1 MQQQEEVAFALII
14 GTVLFLFLSFCL
26 LLFFI
31 LFKNSKKRHIEEK
44 KTLELAYKHELAN
57 VMIEIQENI
66 LEQISRELHDNIG
79 QLLTVARIHLNTV
92 LKHPEKRTSEKLQ
105 ETNNVVDMAISEL
118 KILSRLPSTDK
129 IKQFSLLNAL
139 TMEIDRINKLES
151 VKTILMIKGEIVPFG
166 SDTKIIIFRIIQ
178 EFICNTIKYAN
189 ANELNIILNY
199 DNDNFVLDIS
209 DNGKGF
215 DMNIKMNQGNG
226 ISNIKN
232 RASLIGAVSEYK
244 SGVEGTSLKLTVN
257 NYKNTLLN

>member
-14 GTVLFLFLSFCL
+14 GTVLFLFLCFCL

-44 KTLELAYKHELAN
+44 KRLELAYKHELAN
-57 VMIEIQENI
+57 VTIEIQEHI

-79 QLLTVARIHLNTV
+79 QLLTVARIHLTTV
-92 LKHPEKRTSEKLQ
+92 VKHPEKRTNEKLQ
-105 ETNNVVDMAISEL
+105 EANSVVDMAISEL
-118 KILSRLPSTDK
+118 RILSKMPNTDK

-139 TMEIDRINKLES
+139 TMEIERINKLES
-151 VKTILMIKGEIVPFG
+151 VKTILLIKGEIVPFG

-189 ANELNIILNY
+189 ASELNIVLNY

-215 DMNIKMNQGNG
+215 DMNLRMNQGNG

-232 RASLIGAVSEYK
+232 RATLIGAVSEYK
-244 SGVEGTSLKLTVN
+244 SGVEGTSLKLTVKN
-257 NYKNTLLN
+257 FKNTLLN